1 MDKEEKIIF
10 PDRYKVVGADLS
22 LRRPGFSMI
31 SVDKTTGKI
40 EVEKIISVNNKT
52 SHKKTHGELLEDIRY
67 VFAKSFFPEGNVFY
81 VRETEVMHMKVPSER
96 SLSKVVGLMDW
107 LLWDIGQQ
115 EWHSIYPVTIKKL
128 ITGSGKAQKEE
139 VAEGLEKYVG
149 KLNYRC
155 DDESDAVAVAIAWLI
170 QQGEIEEKV

>member
-31 SVDKTTGKI
+31 SVDKTSGEVK
-40 EVEKIISVNNKT
+40 VEKIVSVNNKT

-67 VFAKSFFPEGNVFY
+67 IFVKSFFPEENTFY
-81 VRETEVMHMKVPSER
+81 VRETEIMHMKLPSER

-107 LLWDIGQQ
+107 LLWNLGQK

-128 ITGSGKAQKEE
+128 IAGSGKAQKEE
-139 VAEGLEKYVG
+139 VAEGLEKYIG